1 MNADNIVFVILNY
14 NLFEE
19 VVDCV
24 NSIKNKIDTENY
36 HIVVVDNN
44 STNNSGKKLS
54 DYYITDKKVLVT
66 ILDKN
71 IGFAKDNNFGIDLAR
86 ERFTPKYICCLNN
99 DTLLIDNNFF
109 SKLEDC
115 YNKSNAAVIAPKVY
129 LKDNSIQPL
138 IGNLQ
143 SRDFYIS
150 LLNSITGKGWH
161 GFTYKIKQCLK
172 QSDLIV
178 SFYKLVKSKIS
189 NQLNPLNEH
198 NNIIL
203 HGCCLIFTPIFFEYL
218 NGFNPKTFMFREEE
232 LLFLSLEINSLE
244 NIYCPKLEIK
254 HLEDVSTDVTYK
266 TNKEKEKFLKNN
278 QIDSLK
284 ILIDELES
292 YEITNKVKMHN

>member
-71 IGFAKDNNFGIDLAR
+71 IGFAKGNNFGIDLAR

-99 DTLLIDNNFF
+99 DTLLIDDSFF
-109 SKLEDC
+109 SKLEEC
-115 YNKSNAAVIAPKVY
+115 YSKTNAAVIAPKVY

-138 IGNLQ
+138 IGVLQ
-143 SRDFYIS
+143 SRDFYMN
-150 LLNSITGKGWH
+150 LLNGITGKGWH
-161 GFTYKIKQCLK
+161 GFTYKIKQYMK
-172 QSDLIV
+172 QIDSIV
-178 SFYKLVKSKIS
+178 SFYKLVKSKTS
-189 NQLNPLNEH
+189 NQLNPLNEYK
-198 NNIIL
+198 NIIL
-203 HGCCLIFTPIFFEYL
+203 HGCCLIFTPTFFVHL

-232 LLFLSLEINSLE
+232 LLFLSLKINSLE
-244 NIYCPKLEIK
+244 NRYYPKLEIK
-254 HLEDVSTDVTYK
+254 HLEDASTNATYK
-266 TNKEKEKFLKNN
+266 TNKDKEKFLRNN
-278 QIDSLK
+278 QIASLK

-292 YEITNKVKMHN
+292 YEVTNKVKMHN